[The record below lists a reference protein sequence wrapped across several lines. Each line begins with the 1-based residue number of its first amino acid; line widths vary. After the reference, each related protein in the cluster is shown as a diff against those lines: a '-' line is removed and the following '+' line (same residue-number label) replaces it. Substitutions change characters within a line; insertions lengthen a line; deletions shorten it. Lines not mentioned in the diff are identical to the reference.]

1 METEYEWL
9 TVDEAVEELEAGGEV
24 FDIGFTKTLLFKQ
37 RDIESVRRLQ
47 FSKHKIRKPLTPE
60 QLIAA
65 GTPLLA
71 EKKRDKPVC
80 KHFYD
85 RVILVDATQMFE
97 GFLEFVCE
105 GIEFP
110 AKHYAFVT
118 NKNGN
123 YITIKD
129 GVAEEVL
136 R

>member
-1 METEYEWL
+1 
-9 TVDEAVEELEAGGEV
+9 
-24 FDIGFTKTLLFKQ
+24 
-37 RDIESVRRLQ
+37 
-47 FSKHKIRKPLTPE
+47 
-60 QLIAA
+60 
-65 GTPLLA
+65 LA

-85 RVILVDATQMFE
+85 RVILVNATQMFE

-118 NKNGN
+118 NENGN